1 MVDVWVGVSILFLD
15 SLSVGGKST
24 AGFGLPHLA
33 ANTCHLISV
42 LGRLG
47 LAWPLLRIIEGQL
60 YLQLRKFLEQ
70 NKIPSIVYL

>member
-1 MVDVWVGVSILFLD
+1 MLACHYLFLVSIAPRT
-15 SLSVGGKST
+15 VGEKST

-47 LAWPLLRIIEGQL
+47 LAWPLLRIIEAQL
-60 YLQLRKFLEQ
+60 SLQLREFLEQ
-70 NKIPSIVYL
+70 NKIPFIVYL